1 MTGLEATLIES
12 IESGETK
19 IVFSDILC
27 LLKILKINT
36 LYQVADQ

>member
-12 IESGETK
+12 IESRETK
-19 IVFSDILC
+19 IVFSDI

-36 LYQVADQ
+36 LYQVADH